1 MGRLRVK
8 GTRVDGEHQEM
19 RKKAWSPTRVAIG
32 AAGASLAVALCGVWL
47 FRAPIAEKLL
57 TEWFD
62 ARGIDAT
69 VDVSDI
75 TLSGVQFGGIALGED
90 ASPTLTATNARVAI
104 GWDWLQPRVVGI
116 HLNGAEVYSHLTETG
131 VSFGPL
137 DVFRPPPSE
146 VAFVAPAFEVEI
158 SGSRVHFETPVG
170 PVVAA
175 IDARG
180 ATRGDLTG
188 TVAVAFTPETGAPLF
203 ARFGLAGTADKLTI
217 SALEPAAPSALTLS
231 GSVVSPWGA
240 IGTQGQI
247 QFALA
252 DWSGLGLLATGLEG
266 VLSGHF
272 GAEPTARGVAFSGA
286 VARLELS
293 DAALQGARFEG
304 SFQAGA
310 QGDTAGALT
319 LKAEALDTPIA
330 QLGDVQVLARLE
342 VGGTIP
348 VEMTFARGRLSEDG
362 QTAME
367 RGWLRLPG
375 SPMEPLLRDA
385 LARSQAAGWAFS
397 GAVGLQ
403 AVRDESAWRLVLQD
417 APVQLSSASG
427 EDIVFT
433 PARGAAVA
441 LDFGSQ
447 TFTAAG
453 VLSVNDRMRVELA
466 SVSFDAKGL
475 QAKGTV
481 ALPAWEAAGARFS
494 APEMA
499 LLVETTAAGRTF
511 RVQGDLRTSGPFAGG
526 MIEGLRLPN
535 ALAITT
541 PAAGGLIISAED
553 GRCMSLG
560 FDRYTLPGVRF
571 EDGVVAGCPLRGPAL
586 MTAAAD
592 GTLSG
597 GVRIEDL
604 IWSGQETGAA
614 GAPASLRAGRIDVAF
629 TDTLAAPGMAA
640 TLIDPAFL
648 LTLSAERTVGLSA
661 PDATAR
667 FRVTDGSWRIDGTF
681 DGVTAI
687 DQAAPALITEGVGTW
702 IAVPQGDGVL
712 IEVHGANARVQDAFP
727 IEKTPRFNPLR
738 LTDLEAN
745 LESGVARLT
754 SGGVALEAGM
764 VPLGRITATH
774 ALADASGSGQFVAD
788 NLVFSRNLTPAALSG
803 FALGLIIGLEGTV
816 DATVDARWQGA
827 GFLAQAD
834 VDYDLDSVSTQS
846 LPVIRGVKG
855 QIHFDDLFAFTTPPG
870 QTVSLAVVNPGVAL
884 ENGVVRFQLLEGAR
898 VALEDARWRF
908 AGGELTLEPGV
919 VQLGTDSSIVNL
931 TLAEVDISTVLA
943 SLKLP
948 DLTMTGRV
956 EGRFPVELTKTA
968 AWIRGGRL
976 TSVGGGTIQYTGQAG
991 AAATGISRLAFDALK
1006 DFRYS
1011 NFEATLNGNLA
1022 DKVDIGLQFSGL
1034 TVGEDLDLSSIVP
1047 LPGGQTATAP
1057 DVPFRFNVSINAPF
1071 SSLMDTAAGIADAR
1085 RFARPGLVAPEQTPV
1100 DPEAPP
1106 QPPQQ

>member
-1 MGRLRVK
+1 
-8 GTRVDGEHQEM
+8 VDGEHQEM

-427 EDIVFT
+427 EEIVFT

-453 VLSVNDRMRVELA
+453 VLSVND
-466 SVSFDAKGL
+466 
-475 QAKGTV
+475 T
-481 ALPAWEAAGARFS
+481 
-494 APEMA
+494 
-499 LLVETTAAGRTF
+499 
-511 RVQGDLRTSGPFAGG
+511 
-526 MIEGLRLPN
+526 
-535 ALAITT
+535 
-541 PAAGGLIISAED
+541 
-553 GRCMSLG
+553 C
-560 FDRYTLPGVRF
+560 
-571 EDGVVAGCPLRGPAL
+571 
-586 MTAAAD
+586 
-592 GTLSG
+592 
-597 GVRIEDL
+597 
-604 IWSGQETGAA
+604 
-614 GAPASLRAGRIDVAF
+614 
-629 TDTLAAPGMAA
+629 
-640 TLIDPAFL
+640 
-648 LTLSAERTVGLSA
+648 GLSL
-661 PDATAR
+661 P
-667 FRVTDGSWRIDGTF
+667 
-681 DGVTAI
+681 
-687 DQAAPALITEGVGTW
+687 L
-702 IAVPQGDGVL
+702 
-712 IEVHGANARVQDAFP
+712 FP
-727 IEKTPRFNPLR
+727 
-738 LTDLEAN
+738 
-745 LESGVARLT
+745 
-754 SGGVALEAGM
+754 
-764 VPLGRITATH
+764 
-774 ALADASGSGQFVAD
+774 
-788 NLVFSRNLTPAALSG
+788 LTPKACRRRAPSPCPRG
-803 FALGLIIGLEGTV
+803 KPLE
-816 DATVDARWQGA
+816 R
-827 GFLAQAD
+827 GFL
-834 VDYDLDSVSTQS
+834 
-846 LPVIRGVKG
+846 PR
-855 QIHFDDLFAFTTPPG
+855 
-870 QTVSLAVVNPGVAL
+870 
-884 ENGVVRFQLLEGAR
+884 
-898 VALEDARWRF
+898 RWRF
-908 AGGELTLEPGV
+908 WWKPPRRGAPSGCKAICAPAGL
-919 VQLGTDSSIVNL
+919 
-931 TLAEVDISTVLA
+931 
-943 SLKLP
+943 LP
-948 DLTMTGRV
+948 
-956 EGRFPVELTKTA
+956 A
-968 AWIRGGRL
+968 A
-976 TSVGGGTIQYTGQAG
+976 
-991 AAATGISRLAFDALK
+991 
-1006 DFRYS
+1006 
-1011 NFEATLNGNLA
+1011 
-1022 DKVDIGLQFSGL
+1022 
-1034 TVGEDLDLSSIVP
+1034 
-1047 LPGGQTATAP
+1047 
-1057 DVPFRFNVSINAPF
+1057 
-1071 SSLMDTAAGIADAR
+1071 
-1085 RFARPGLVAPEQTPV
+1085 
-1100 DPEAPP
+1100 
-1106 QPPQQ
+1106 